1 MATASISTKG
11 RAVRDR
17 FRQNRQKGKHD
28 DLEKDDEASRQKIH
42 PRQSSWI
49 LKWSVKTRWT
59 GQQLFI

>member
-1 MATASISTKG
+1 MWDKTKENIEAPSMATASISTKG

-42 PRQSSWI
+42 PR
-49 LKWSVKTRWT
+49 
-59 GQQLFI
+59 